1 MTLSIILF
9 FITPIVVAKETWV
22 LDKELSTVIFE
33 LPILLMKNVKGK
45 FTHIEGL
52 VEIDFEENEN
62 SKAIFT
68 ISIDSIEMNYK
79 KYRNLLLSDIFFY
92 EEKFPIVFIDTKKF
106 SYQNEKELEL
116 IVELNIKGT
125 TKDVPLQLTIIRLGE
140 SLVQIKGSLNFS
152 RTSYQLGTGKW
163 SSTAILKDK
172 AKIETNLFLFKN
184 YNYCFKFL

>member
-1 MTLSIILF
+1 MSSKLNLIILLIIFFF
-9 FITPIVVAKETWV
+9 FIPFVVAKEIWV
-22 LDKELSTVIFE
+22 LDKELSTITFE
-33 LPILLMKNVKGK
+33 LPVFLMKNVKGE
-45 FTHIEGL
+45 FTEIEGF
-52 VEIDFEENEN
+52 VEINVEEKEKN
-62 SKAIFT
+62 KAVFIVN
-68 ISIDSIEMNYK
+68 IDSIKMNYK

-92 EEKFPIVFIDTKKF
+92 EKKFPIALIDTKKF

-125 TKDVPLQLTIIRLGE
+125 TKDVPLKLTIIRLGE
-140 SLVQIKGSLNFS
+140 SFVQIKGSVNFS

-184 YNYCFKFL
+184 

>member
-1 MTLSIILF
+1 M
-9 FITPIVVAKETWV
+9 
-22 LDKELSTVIFE
+22 
-33 LPILLMKNVKGK
+33 
-45 FTHIEGL
+45 
-52 VEIDFEENEN
+52 VEIDVEKKENN
-62 SKAIFT
+62 KAVFSV
-68 ISIDSIEMNYK
+68 SIDSIEMNYK

-92 EEKFPIVFIDTKKF
+92 EEKFPIVLIDTKKF

-125 TKDVPLQLTIIRLGE
+125 TKNVPLQLIIIRLGE

-152 RTSYQLGTGKW
+152 RTAYQLGTGKW

-184 YNYCFKFL
+184 